1 MTNKRRKPSAWPS
14 IISLSAVMFMLG
26 LLGFSLVGFQGLS
39 KHLMESSSIDLYF
52 VDGTTP
58 AQVKVLESKLK
69 QEPWIK
75 STKYITPEEGLKEM
89 GNKYDSEILSF
100 AENIALPLSLELYPK
115 SEYANIQFID
125 RETKHLR
132 TLPQVEDVIYQR
144 NWVENM
150 TANVQRLQLVF
161 GASSLI
167 ALLIAIALIQSAT
180 RLSIFANRFLI
191 KSMQLVGATNTFIV
205 KPYVLNFVQYSLIAI
220 PIAMGLLLTV
230 FYGLPYAFQDFAIIN
245 DFTKHIGMQQLL
257 IICISV
263 SIFGLILAS
272 FGSWLS
278 TRRYLRTKI
287 ENLY

>member
-1 MTNKRRKPSAWPS
+1 
-14 IISLSAVMFMLG
+14 MFMLG
-26 LLGFSLVGFQGLS
+26 LLGFSLIGFQGLS

-52 VDGTTP
+52 LDGTTP
-58 AQVKVLESKLK
+58 AQVKATENKLQ
-69 QEPWIK
+69 QEPWVK

-89 GNKYDSEILSF
+89 GDKYDGEILAF
-100 AENIALPLSLELYPK
+100 AENIALPLR
-115 SEYANIQFID
+115 SEYANIAFID
-125 RETKHLR
+125 KESKHLR
-132 TLPQVEDVIYQR
+132 TLPLIEDVIYQR

-161 GASSLI
+161 GAASVI
-167 ALLIAIALIQSAT
+167 AIFIAIALIQSAT

-205 KPYVLNFVQYSLIAI
+205 KPYVLNFVRHSLIAI

-230 FYGLPYAFQDFAIIN
+230 FYGLPNLFEDFAIIQ
-245 DFTKHIGMQQLL
+245 DFTKHVAMNELL
-257 IICISV
+257 IICVSV

>member
-1 MTNKRRKPSAWPS
+1 MTNQRRKPSAWPS

-58 AQVKVLESKLK
+58 QQVKQIEKKLQ
-69 QEPWIK
+69 QEPWVK
-75 STKYITPEEGLKEM
+75 TTKYVTPEEGIKEM
-89 GNKYDSEILSF
+89 GDKYDGEILSF

-115 SEYANIQFID
+115 AEYANIGFID
-125 RETKHLR
+125 RESKHLR
-132 TLPQVEDVIYQR
+132 TFPQVEDVIYQR

-150 TANVQRLQLVF
+150 TANVQRLQLIF
-161 GASSLI
+161 GASSIIAILI
-167 ALLIAIALIQSAT
+167 AVALIQSAT

-205 KPYVLNFVQYSLIAI
+205 KPYVLNFVKHSLVAI
-220 PIAMGLLLTV
+220 PIAMGLLLAV
-230 FYGLPYAFQDFAIIN
+230 FYGLPIVFEDFAIIQ
-245 DFTKHIGMQQLL
+245 DFTQHIAMNELL
-257 IICISV
+257 IICTSV

-278 TRRYLRTKI
+278 TRLYLRTKI

>member
-1 MTNKRRKPSAWPS
+1 MTNTRRKPSAWPS

-26 LLGFSLVGFQGLS
+26 LLGFSVVGFQGLS

-52 VDGTTP
+52 RDGTTP
-58 AQVKVLESKLK
+58 NQVKQIEKQLQ
-69 QEPWIK
+69 QEPWVK
-75 STKYITPEEGLKEM
+75 STKYVTPEEGLKEM
-89 GNKYDSEILSF
+89 GDKYDGEILSF

-115 SEYANIQFID
+115 AEFANIQFID
-125 RETKHLR
+125 RESKHLR
-132 TLPQVEDVIYQR
+132 TMPQVEDVIYQR

-150 TANVQRLQLVF
+150 TANVQRLQLIF
-161 GASSLI
+161 GAASVI
-167 ALLIAIALIQSAT
+167 AILIAIALIQSAT
-180 RLSIFANRFLI
+180 RLSIFANRFL

-205 KPYVLNFVQYSLIAI
+205 KPYVMNFVKHSLIAI

-230 FYGLPYAFQDFAIIN
+230 FYGLPRIFEDFAIIQ
-245 DFTKHIGMQQLL
+245 DFTQHIGLNELL
-257 IICISV
+257 IICVSV